1 MNFKRL
7 STRFIVN
14 TLIVMAISSTLAFIL
29 SNVYYHF
36 YEKDKN
42 DARITET
49 LLTQKEFIE
58 NDEERS
64 PEEIFNQI
72 ASLDFQLVV
81 IKDGKKE
88 FYGYPFRLDNLPE
101 EPLEKEEIYH
111 GIKNRPFNIL
121 ITGFFDNETK
131 NTVGTNITINNET
144 YSVFMRPS
152 VGDSMGEFRIF
163 LAILLILLI
172 VFSIIFVALSSNFIV
187 APVVQLKNFAQKI
200 RFGKYD
206 SKNIVNRRDEIGTLQ
221 REMARMS
228 QAIKDQQETN
238 ERFVANVSHEIQSPI
253 ANLLMQLESLK
264 QPNDEATIKN
274 MEHQAKRLSG
284 LTKQL
289 LLLASIEQS
298 ESQLETEYFKAK
310 PFINELV
317 QSHMYMLD
325 QKEIFLMTHVEDI
338 EIYGNSHL
346 LFQALTN
353 LLTNAIK
360 YTENFG
366 EITISVNKEENRTK
380 ISIEDNG
387 IGMSEETKKHLFER
401 FYKDHRAEGNIPSN
415 GLGMA
420 IVKEIIDLHDG
431 EIEVESEEGEG
442 TRITVI
448 I

>member
-58 NDEERS
+58 NDNQRS
-64 PEEIFNQI
+64 SEEIFNQI

-88 FYGYPFRLDNLPE
+88 FYGHPFRIDNLPE
-101 EPLEKEEIYH
+101 EPLKKKEIYH

-131 NTVGTNITINNET
+131 NTVGTNITINNDT

-172 VFSIIFVALSSNFIV
+172 IFSIIFVALSSNLIV

-253 ANLLMQLESLK
+253 ANLLMQLEALK
-264 QPNDEATIKN
+264 QESDPKTIQN

-289 LLLASIEQS
+289 LMLASIEQS
-298 ESQLETEYFKAK
+298 ESQLEKTHFKARD
-310 PFINELV
+310 FINELV
-317 QSHMYMLD
+317 HSHSYMLD
-325 QKEIFLMTHVEDI
+325 QKEIFLMTQVENI
-338 EIYGNSHL
+338 KIHASSHL
-346 LFQALTN
+346 LYQAISN

-360 YTENFG
+360 YTNQYG
-366 EITISVNKEENRTK
+366 EIKVQVRKRDDKTEIIVQ
-380 ISIEDNG
+380 DNG
-387 IGMSEETKKHLFER
+387 IGMSEDTKKHLFER
-401 FYKDHRAEGNIPSN
+401 FYKDHRAEDNIPSN

-420 IVKEIIDLHDG
+420 IVKEIIDLHGG
-431 EIEVESEEGEG
+431 EIEVESREDEG
-442 TRITVI
+442 TRIAVI
-448 I
+448 V

>member
-58 NDEERS
+58 NDDYRS
-64 PEEIFNQI
+64 AEEIFNQI

-88 FYGYPFRLDNLPE
+88 FYGYPFRVDNLPE

-172 VFSIIFVALSSNFIV
+172 VFSIIFVALSSNLIV

-228 QAIKDQQETN
+228 QAIKEQQETN

-253 ANLLMQLESLK
+253 ANLLMQLEALK
-264 QPNDEATIKN
+264 QSNDEATIKT

-346 LFQALTN
+346 LFQAFTN

-366 EITISVNKEENRTK
+366 EITISVNKEEHNTK

-401 FYKDHRAEGNIPSN
+401 FYKDHRAEDNVPSN

-420 IVKEIIDLHDG
+420 IVKEIIDLHGG
-431 EIEVESEEGEG
+431 EIEVESREGEG
-442 TRITVI
+442 TKIVVI
-448 I
+448 V